1 MKNWAQFS
9 VWNANIFSTV
19 LICLFC
25 SISSKVCS
33 ITDLLFTD
41 IHQLD
46 CAAHLSQL
54 LSHHRHHAMKL
65 WPLQHVAGVA
75 FDCNPIAQSLKANKH
90 VALSPAFLTCKL
102 PVVTWWNRVWY
113 NSTKRCSV
121 VVCSLLRKQRLNF
134 FLGAWSFGGATVVT
148 FRTCDGTYSKV
159 ISFHFVCGVHENIKE
174 SIKRNLI
181 TMTYK
186 YPKKVEHINLS
197 FQREHSLL
205 WKHKCVFFYEKKHNY
220 KMNNNLI

>member
-9 VWNANIFSTV
+9 VWKAEFLSTV
-19 LICLFC
+19 QKIGLLGKKKKLLICLFC

-54 LSHHRHHAMKL
+54 LSNHRHHAMKL

-75 FDCNPIAQSLKANKH
+75 FDCNPIAQSLKANTH
-90 VALSPAFLTCKL
+90 VDLSLAFLTCKL
-102 PVVTWWNRVWY
+102 PVVTWWSCVWY

-121 VVCSLLRKQRLNF
+121 VVCSLLRKQRFNF
-134 FLGAWSFGGATVVT
+134 LWRRGAVERLQWWHSEPVMA
-148 FRTCDGTYSKV
+148 
-159 ISFHFVCGVHENIKE
+159 
-174 SIKRNLI
+174 LI
-181 TMTYK
+181 QK
-186 YPKKVEHINLS
+186 
-197 FQREHSLL
+197 
-205 WKHKCVFFYEKKHNY
+205 
-220 KMNNNLI
+220 